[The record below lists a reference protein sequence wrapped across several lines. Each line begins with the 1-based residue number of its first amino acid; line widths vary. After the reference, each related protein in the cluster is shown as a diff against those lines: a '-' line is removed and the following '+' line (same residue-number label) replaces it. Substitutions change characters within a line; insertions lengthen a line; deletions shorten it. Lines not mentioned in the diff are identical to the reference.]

1 MTEQVNADKMMQ
13 QAAKLAK
20 KSLFKTP
27 DYIEA
32 ANLYSSASKRF
43 TLDGRHTN
51 AGEALSLAADVISKE
66 DLDLNAGVYCK
77 DGAAC
82 YIKGIINGCEGST
95 PEKVVAMYKRASNYF
110 QRAGKFLDSA
120 RALLAATAYC
130 ED

>member
-1 MTEQVNADKMMQ
+1 MMQ

-32 ANLYSSASKRF
+32 ANLYNNASKRY

-82 YIKGIINGCEGST
+82 YIKGTINGCEGST
-95 PEKVVAMYKRASNYF
+95 PEKVVMMYKRASNYF

-120 RALLAATAYC
+120 RALLAATVYC
-130 ED
+130 ENQQDK